1 MYGNALQNPF
11 HYDDHHSI
19 KYNPHIRSLDNI
31 PRLFSDPQTFS
42 SRQAGYMFRPA
53 LLTSYALNYAVGG
66 QSVLGYRAVNLLLH
80 IGCSVAVAALALT
93 LLGDH
98 RQSWFAGLLFLLHPI
113 HTEPINYI
121 SSRSDL
127 LVSFAVM
134 VVVVLSVRPRV
145 ASWSKYAIY
154 TIGLLTKSV
163 AVVTPFLLLMFD
175 SVWERKLW
183 RGAIRRYWGFVVLT
197 GAYLL
202 AIWANNFL
210 SSSMSGAPRSL
221 DTQLLTQL
229 KAIIY
234 YPFVMLFP
242 AKLSVEHQFSVAP
255 SLELESV
262 FGFFLLVS
270 IVTIVARSRANR
282 LFVLCGGWFVVC
294 LLPASVVPLNVLVS
308 ERRVYLA
315 SAGLIIAAAW
325 CLGRLSQ
332 RAVGRFPLAAAL
344 VICAIFV
351 VQRNDVWASEMGLW
365 RDAVSKAPKM
375 HRARINL
382 GLSYLRADMLAESV
396 QELEKGLLIAPD
408 FADGWVVLGEAYQ
421 EQGKTMKAVSAF
433 ERALTYNPR
442 LAGVYHNLGN
452 LAFARG
458 GIDEAARQFNAALEI
473 DPMFVEARNNLG
485 QTHEAVGEWPAAMVE
500 YERSIAD
507 SLYWVNTGDPVG
519 GAWLNLARAAEKLG
533 DRTRAAKAF
542 LRAYQ
547 LLSTDPK
554 YGEFAQQ
561 ALEDSQRVA
570 ATRQQN
576 R

>member
-1 MYGNALQNPF
+1 
-11 HYDDHHSI
+11 
-19 KYNPHIRSLDNI
+19 
-31 PRLFSDPQTFS
+31 
-42 SRQAGYMFRPA
+42 MFRPA

-80 IGCSVAVAALALT
+80 IGCSVTVAALALT

-113 HTEPINYI
+113 HAEPINYI

-134 VVVVLSVRPRV
+134 VVVVLSVRARV

-175 SVWERKLW
+175 SVWERRQWSCLMK
-183 RGAIRRYWGFVVLT
+183 RYWGFAALT
-197 GAYLL
+197 GAYGLV
-202 AIWANNFL
+202 IWANNFL
-210 SSSMSGAPRSL
+210 VSSISGAPRSL

-255 SLELESV
+255 SLELESL

-270 IVTIVARSRANR
+270 IVAIVVESRANR
-282 LFVLCGGWFVVC
+282 LFVLCGGWFIVC
-294 LLPASVVPLNVLVS
+294 LLPASVVPLNILVS

-315 SAGLIIAAAW
+315 SAGLFIAATW

-332 RAVGRFPLAAAL
+332 RAVGQFPLAAAL
-344 VICAIFV
+344 VLCTIFV

-365 RDAVSKAPKM
+365 RDAVSKAPQM

-421 EQGKTMKAVSAF
+421 EQGETMKAVSAF
-433 ERALTYNPR
+433 EKALTYNPR

-458 GIDEAARQFNAALEI
+458 DFDAAATQYTTALEI
-473 DPMFVEARNNLG
+473 DQMFVEARNNLG
-485 QTHEAVGEWPAAMVE
+485 QTHEMVGDWPAALAE
-500 YERSIAD
+500 YERAIAD

-519 GAWLNLARAAEKLG
+519 GAWLNLARAAEQLG
-533 DRTRAAKAF
+533 DTTRAAKAF
-542 LRAYQ
+542 QRAHQ

-554 YGEFAQQ
+554 YGVFAQQ
-561 ALEDSQRVA
+561 ALEGSHRVA
-570 ATRQQN
+570 AARRHN